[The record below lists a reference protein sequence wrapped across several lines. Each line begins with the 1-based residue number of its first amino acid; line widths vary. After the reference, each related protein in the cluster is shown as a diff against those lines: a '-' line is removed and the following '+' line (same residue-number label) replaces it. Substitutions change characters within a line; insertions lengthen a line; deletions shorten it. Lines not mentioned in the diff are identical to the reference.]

1 MEQQK
6 IERQMEADVAAYAQV
21 KKADAEQTAA
31 DKQAGAQVA
40 LAEADKQA
48 KVLEA
53 EGDQALQMVP
63 VSVAR
68 EQVNVEDARV
78 TVKIRDLEGQ
88 SRFESIARE
97 LQVQLATIQA
107 EKESKIAAAKAM
119 GEAMSKANLTV
130 WGDPGALER
139 ARFFQGQAIGAFSNG
154 VSRSLS
160 PEVAELL
167 KRLTGVELG
176 ESAGARSAAEHDG
189 SRRAEA

>member
-31 DKQAGAQVA
+31 DKQARAQVA

-139 ARFFQGQAIGAFSNG
+139 VFPGSSHRGLQQWSQPFALARSGG
-154 VSRSLS
+154 
-160 PEVAELL
+160 VAEA
-167 KRLTGVELG
+167 V
-176 ESAGARSAAEHDG
+176 DG
-189 SRRAEA
+189 RRAWRVRGGEVGRRA